1 MPVPKKKSK
10 NTSYFS
16 HDFIIANH
24 GDIVSVIAM
33 IFIGGMLFP
42 GPSRAASLFIA
53 MQHNASN
60 EKVDSM
66 SDVVYTMGRY
76 DLLAVFFYTLICIIV
91 HAVIQEYILD
101 KMSKRL
107 HLPRFMQSKFNESG
121 QLLFFYVFSVY
132 WAVYALINERFLTSL
147 DGLWSGYPHA
157 VMPFWIK
164 VFFIVQISYWA
175 HNFPELYFQ
184 KIKKNEMPNRIFYS
198 SLFLIGV
205 SAGYFM
211 NFTKLAIILI
221 ILHYVTDS
229 FFHFSRLMKFY
240 GYVAAVNLGFAV
252 YNGLYIVSR
261 IICSVLAFLTFY
273 ISTMNIASGN
283 FNTCLIRLNC
293 MMFVLLTQAHMVW
306 TFINYHF
313 TKMRER
319 KAQQHV
325 NNMYITNNDLQKR
338 KEKQQKKAKQEDV
351 RESPNHSNNG
361 VKQKKQ
367 KAQ

>member
-1 MPVPKKKSK
+1 MPVPKKKNK

-42 GPSRAASLFIA
+42 GPSRAASLFVA

-60 EKVDSM
+60 EKEVDSM

-198 SLFLIGV
+198 SLYLIGV

-211 NFTKLAIILI
+211 NTKLAMILI

-240 GYVAAVNLGFAV
+240 GYVAAVNLG
-252 YNGLYIVSR
+252 
-261 IICSVLAFLTFY
+261 
-273 ISTMNIASGN
+273 
-283 FNTCLIRLNC
+283 LNC

-319 KAQQHV
+319 KAQQHA
-325 NNMYITNNDLQKR
+325 NNVYITNNDLQKR

-351 RESPNHSNNG
+351 RESPNHSNNS

-367 KAQ
+367 KAQFDSIAATKFALCVFFQSTSDERSEYH

>member
-1 MPVPKKKSK
+1 MPVPKKKSR

-42 GPSRAASLFIA
+42 GPSRAASLFVA

-60 EKVDSM
+60 ERVDSM
-66 SDVVYTMGRY
+66 SDVLYTTGRY

-101 KMSKRL
+101 KMSKKL

-164 VFFIVQISYWA
+164 VFFIVQISYWV

-184 KIKKNEMPNRIFYS
+184 KVKKSEMTNRVFYS

-211 NFTKLAIILI
+211 NFSKLAMILV

-229 FFHFSRLMKFY
+229 FFHFSRLMKLY
-240 GYVAAVNLGFAV
+240 GHVAAVNFGFAV

-261 IICSVLAFLTFY
+261 IMCSVLAFLTFY
-273 ISTMNIASGN
+273 IPTMNIVSGN
-283 FNTCLIRLNC
+283 FNTWIIRLNC

-319 KAQQHV
+319 KAQQHPNSV
-325 NNMYITNNDLQKR
+325 YITNNDLQKR
-338 KEKQQKKAKQEDV
+338 KEKQQRKAKQEDS
-351 RESPNHSNNG
+351 RESLEYSNNG
-361 VKQKKQ
+361 VKQRKQ